1 MVRIVYYG
9 RSSFQIRGGKLKILI
24 DPGVISGG
32 NEPII
37 PEESWKNTDIIL
49 VTLPERDYAA
59 YVKHVGVRSYTIIL
73 GPPSLEEI
81 LEGGDYNF
89 HPMRGGEESHLL
101 GSKIT
106 ALKGRM
112 VIEASKGIIKPPFIS
127 KRGRGKEALGYSIEL
142 EGRYISHLGPLSQLE
157 ELKEWRPD
165 VLIIPLGG
173 GAMHPVDA
181 VEIVGRINPR
191 LVIPAQYNFPS
202 KYKVDMNEFAKTIE
216 EEGFECRL
224 MEAGTSIAV

>member
-9 RSSFQIRGGKLKILI
+9 RSSFQIRGSKLKILI
-24 DPGVISGG
+24 DPGVISGS

-49 VTLPERDYAA
+49 VTLPQREYAFYA
-59 YVKHVGVRSYTIIL
+59 RQIGEKGYTIIL
-73 GPPSLEEI
+73 GPPPLEEVLGI
-81 LEGGDYNF
+81 GDYNF
-89 HPMRGGEESHLL
+89 HPVRGGEESHLL

-106 ALKGRM
+106 ALRGKMVVETGR
-112 VIEASKGIIKPPFIS
+112 GIIKPLLTP
-127 KRGRGKEALGYSIEL
+127 KKERGKAALGYCIEL
-142 EGRYISHLGPLSQLE
+142 EGRQICHLGPLSQLE
-157 ELKEWRPD
+157 EVKEWKPD

-173 GAMHPVDA
+173 GAMHPADA
-181 VEIVGRINPR
+181 VEIVNRINPR

-202 KYKVDMNEFAKTIE
+202 RYKVDMNEFAKTIE

-224 MEAGTSIAV
+224 METGTSIAV